1 VLPLAR
7 IAKEIGIV
15 LSGANAL
22 YAPIALRRD
31 AELEAREEDLVL
43 IYDERLRDYYMLG
56 VLRWVTRYEPFLR
69 RATHNV
75 YIEYPEALNTDMV
88 MPFTNALVEIYA
100 GICDDSPLCGKRR
113 GIDSNIY
120 APTPSSKVYKLT
132 DADPLTKYLAISK
145 AIHVGVHKYSKW
157 RLPLDTHWVPYHI
170 GVFGAT
176 GTGKSRLVLKLVEE
190 LSKAGFSLIVFD
202 HSGVDYVPAAQKLGW
217 EVVDANE
224 IVIPPLVFAST
235 IAELMG
241 LSSSSTLRDY
251 VDLATVCYDKLRK
264 GEANAPNACFQ
275 QVSGIVR
282 SGSNKA
288 QKRYEHWDKQLFR
301 DVLATVAKRFGA
313 RDHTV
318 YKLSVLLDYYV
329 PDYVFETMNHRSV
342 EPRELVERALEKRVV
357 VVDLSSER
365 NVEVKRAIV
374 ASIASSVWSVVYER
388 LEPVNLG
395 LVIDEAQ
402 NYACDHCGN
411 AARELETIAREGRK
425 WGYFIVVA
433 SQRIARDIRPGIR
446 SNLGTVFFSRLQ
458 SRNDLQELAGYL
470 DLGRVTEASLA
481 MLSRREF
488 YVAGLMNPLRRP
500 LLLRVDEVT
509 LQ

>member
-1 VLPLAR
+1 MLPLAR
-7 IAKEIGIV
+7 IAKEVGIV

-22 YAPIALRRD
+22 YAPVALRRD
-31 AELEAREEDLVL
+31 AELEVREEDLVL
-43 IYDERLRDYYMLG
+43 IYDDRFENYYMLG

-75 YIEYPEALNTDMV
+75 YIEHPEALNTDIV

-100 GICDDSPLCGKRR
+100 GICDGSPLCGGRQ

-120 APTPSSKVYKLT
+120 APTPSSKVYKLI
-132 DADPLTKYLAISK
+132 DASLLTKYLAISK

-157 RLPLDTHWVPYHI
+157 RLPLDVHWVPYHI

-190 LSKAGFSLIVFD
+190 LSKAGFNLIVFD
-202 HSGVDYVPAAQKLGW
+202 HSGVDYVPAAKKLGW

-224 IVIPPLVFAST
+224 IVIPPLVFAQT
-235 IAELMG
+235 ISELMG
-241 LSSSSTLRDY
+241 LSSSSTLKDY
-251 VDLATVCYDKLRK
+251 VDLATVCYDKLRR
-264 GEANAPNACFQ
+264 GEASNPSTCFQ
-275 QVSGIVR
+275 QVSGVVK
-282 SGSNKA
+282 SGGNKV
-288 QKRYEHWDKQLFR
+288 QKYEQWDKQLFR
-301 DVLATVAKRFGA
+301 EVLAIVARRFGA

-318 YKLSVLLDYYV
+318 YKLTVLLDYYV
-329 PDYVFETMNHRSV
+329 PDYVFETMNRRSV
-342 EPRELVERALEKRVV
+342 EPIELVERALEKHVV

-374 ASIASSVWSVVYER
+374 ASIASSVWSIIYRR
-388 LEPVNLG
+388 LEPIKLG

-402 NYACDHCGN
+402 NYACEYCGN
-411 AARELETIAREGRK
+411 AAKELETVAREGRK
-425 WGYFIVVA
+425 WGYFIIVA
-433 SQRIARDIRPGIR
+433 SQRIAKDIRPGIR

-500 LLLRVDEVT
+500 LLLHIDEVT
-509 LQ
+509 L

>member
-1 VLPLAR
+1 MLPLAR
-7 IAKEIGIV
+7 IATEIGIV

-43 IYDERLRDYYMLG
+43 IYDERLKNYYMLG

-69 RATHNV
+69 RASHNV
-75 YIEYPEALNTDMV
+75 YIEHPEALNTDIV

-100 GICDDSPLCGKRR
+100 GICDGSSLCGGRH

-120 APTPSSKVYKLT
+120 APTPSSKVYKLS
-132 DADPLTKYLAISK
+132 DASPLTKYLAISK
-145 AIHVGVHKYSKW
+145 AVHVGVHKYSRW
-157 RLPLDTHWVPYHI
+157 RLPLDVHWVPYHI

-190 LSKAGFSLIVFD
+190 LSKTGFSLIVFD

-224 IVIPPLVFAST
+224 IVIPPLVFAQT

-251 VDLATVCYDKLRK
+251 VDLATVCYDKLRR
-264 GEANAPNACFQ
+264 GEANNPNTCFQ
-275 QVSGIVR
+275 QVFGITQSRGNR
-282 SGSNKA
+282 S
-288 QKRYEHWDKQLFR
+288 QKRYEKWDKQLFR
-301 DVLATVAKRFGA
+301 DVLTTVARRFGA

-329 PDYVFETMNHRSV
+329 PDYVFETMNRRNV
-342 EPRELVERALEKRVV
+342 EPRELVERALRKHVV

-374 ASIASSVWSVVYER
+374 ASIASSVWNIVYKH
-388 LEPVNLG
+388 LEPINLG
-395 LVIDEAQ
+395 LVVDEAQ
-402 NYACDHCGN
+402 NYACEHCGN

-425 WGYFIVVA
+425 WGYFIMVA

-446 SNLGTVFFSRLQ
+446 GNLGTVFFSRLQ